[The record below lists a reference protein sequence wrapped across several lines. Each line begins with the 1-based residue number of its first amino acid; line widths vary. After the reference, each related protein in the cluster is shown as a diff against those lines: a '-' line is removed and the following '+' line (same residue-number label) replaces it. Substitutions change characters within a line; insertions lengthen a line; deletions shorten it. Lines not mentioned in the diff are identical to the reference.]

1 MEEQEEEEEEV
12 EVEEREEEDKDDYNG
27 NKRKHSQESIPTKYL
42 HALYLNV
49 NLNRQILEK
58 ASFCKHLFNK

>member
-1 MEEQEEEEEEV
+1 MEEQEEEEEV
-12 EVEEREEEDKDDYNG
+12 EVEEGEEDKDDYNG
-27 NKRKHSQESIPTKYL
+27 NKIKHSQESIPTKYL